1 MTIDTKRRVARLREL
16 AKKLTGDERT
26 VMREL
31 ALEVPPNED
40 RDVDYLLDWAA
51 DEIDRLR
58 ERITK
63 AEEAMMFSSCGFCR
77 DATRHLQ
84 GLCVPELE
92 D

>member
-1 MTIDTKRRVARLREL
+1 MSIDTNQAYAVPLREL
-16 AKKLTGDERT
+16 LRHVPKDHRLWIEYEDATGHRHIPVGRLCHD
-26 VMREL
+26 
-31 ALEVPPNED
+31 
-40 RDVDYLLDWAA
+40 AA